1 MDKPDLR
8 MEAEKIVE
16 FIFGR
21 DLPMPKDC
29 VDEVALAL
37 HRQRTEG
44 FKDGKNDKT
53 PIEWANHLV
62 KAIENAR
69 KEGYEEG
76 CKEEAGRWKTGNRS
90 IRTLIAEVRN
100 KALSEA
106 ENVARNFSK
115 PFDYRHEHVTCT
127 RVAEA
132 IARLRGKK

>member
-1 MDKPDLR
+1 MAKPDLR
-8 MEAEKIVE
+8 SEAEKIVE

-29 VDEVALAL
+29 VDEIALAL

-44 FKDGKNDKT
+44 FKDGQNDKT

-69 KEGYEEG
+69 KEGCAEGEKEVGAKELIEAREVGYAEGWNSAIGAARKVAEEYP
-76 CKEEAGRWKTGNRS
+76 K
-90 IRTLIAEVRN
+90 
-100 KALSEA
+100 LS
-106 ENVARNFSK
+106 
-115 PFDYRHEHVTCT
+115 DYRYVHVI
-127 RVAEA
+127 AKAISEA